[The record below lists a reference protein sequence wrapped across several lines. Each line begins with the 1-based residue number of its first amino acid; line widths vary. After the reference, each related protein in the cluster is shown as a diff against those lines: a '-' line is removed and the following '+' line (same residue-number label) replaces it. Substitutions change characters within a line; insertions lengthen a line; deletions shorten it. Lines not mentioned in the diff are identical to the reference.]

1 MLGLGATDATRARNL
16 LNFLAGS
23 LASVNNLYFLT
34 DPKST
39 KFSDYRNSPFV
50 TNTVKQR
57 EFDLFLKDDYKIRRD
72 LTLNLGVRY
81 EWYGVP
87 FSDSGLAV
95 TPIGG
100 GGAAFGLS
108 GRDFSGWMNPG
119 VRGDATT
126 LQFVG
131 PGSPNPGKTV
141 YNNDWNNFGP
151 AVGFAW
157 QVPWFGKEK
166 TTMRGGYQITFE
178 GGSRFNTLEVPLT
191 FPPGRVYNGSYTGVS
206 NNPYLELTSETKPG
220 CH

>member
-16 LNFLAGS
+16 LNFLSGS

-34 DPKST
+34 DPKSST
-39 KFSDYRNSPFV
+39 FSDYRNSPFV

-57 EFDLFLKDDYKIRRD
+57 EFDFFVKDDYKIRRD

-87 FSDSGLAV
+87 FSGSGLAV
-95 TPIGG
+95 TPVDG
-100 GGAAFGLS
+100 GGAAFGIS
-108 GRDFSGWMNPG
+108 GRDFSGWMKPG
-119 VRGDATT
+119 AANYDPKLLTT

-131 PGSPNPGKTV
+131 PGSPNSGKSV

-157 QVPWFGKEK
+157 QVPWFGKER
-166 TTMRGGYQITFE
+166 TTVRGGYQITFQ

-191 FPPGRVYNGSYTGVS
+191 F
-206 NNPYLELTSETKPG
+206 
-220 CH
+220 